1 MRTCPTCG
9 RTVGDNVKFC
19 PGCGGKLPQGN
30 VCPACGRENREGMAF
45 CRYCGV
51 PLQGKAAPG
60 EGALNRPQG
69 LNPAQPQSQPQGQP
83 QGQPQN
89 WAQPMPGQT
98 MPGQTLPGQAMPEQ
112 QPNRTEPVPAGEKKP
127 KKKMSRGKKAA
138 LFGGVGVVLL
148 GIIAV
153 LVLFVFRPM
162 TQVQKVDP
170 NSLYARGCE
179 VYYLNEKGE
188 EVPLTNQLFTDNSI
202 DNQMMASDGPSLGY
216 YIAVSDDGTRI
227 FYPDQAQTDAYGP
240 ALYTRL
246 LSEPA
251 EKAVMIDSEVAQF
264 QITSDGKKVT
274 YIRGG
279 DHALYQSDLENKTQI
294 AADVAAFTGS
304 PDGQTV
310 FYADATGVMYQ
321 WTSEGG
327 SKQITDNS
335 AVTMGIATE
344 KMAVYYMQ
352 DGALYEYVAGSGGA
366 KQIAPDAQKVVWIT
380 TDGEVYYTAD
390 GSDGKTMMDFVE
402 DDVTANGGITQPAE
416 PEAPE
421 APSSSDYKDEEAY
434 QKALEQYAKDWEAYI
449 EAMGEWEQ
457 AMSDYYDQQE
467 AAEEADSARKELE
480 STSAAA
486 LMSDLYYYDGTNTSL
501 VAEKV
506 SVSDWSGAD
515 AILTPGLRGSPEG
528 AVGFVTQFDPA
539 STEKLLLS
547 DVLDTYASGSYA
559 DVSDVV
565 ARSLEADRFSGLT
578 GMVAGGTC
586 TFGSRGV
593 KPVAFSQDGSVAY
606 TAQYDQNNP
615 GNKPALYR
623 TPIED
628 GKLGEP
634 EAITTAA
641 APLQVLQ
648 DGRLVYGIVRDGRQT
663 MDLCVGG
670 ANAATIHQYPLTG
683 KEIQGADGKSLAYFS
698 SWDIETESGTLN
710 VWCDGESVTVSSN
723 VQSFQMREDGSVL
736 YLYDFDEN
744 AGTGTLGLYQNGT
757 MTVLNHDTNC
767 LIPTTDR
774 ILYGD
779 Y

>member
-69 LNPAQPQSQPQGQP
+69 LNPAQSQGQS

-89 WAQPMPGQT
+89 WAQTIPGQAASGQT
-98 MPGQTLPGQAMPEQ
+98 MYSQPVPPAAEQ
-112 QPNRTEPVPAGEKKP
+112 QPNRTEPAPAGEKKP

-138 LFGGVGVVLL
+138 LFGGLGVVLL

-240 ALYTRL
+240 SLYTRL
-246 LSEPA
+246 VSEPA
-251 EKAVMIDSEVAQF
+251 DKAVMIDSEVAQF

-279 DHALYQSDLENKTQI
+279 DHALYQSDLQNKTRI

-327 SKQITDNS
+327 SKQITENS

-380 TDGEVYYTAD
+380 ADGDVYYTAD

-457 AMSDYYDQQE
+457 AMSDYYDYQ
-467 AAEEADSARKELE
+467 DSMETARWAMEELE
-480 STSAAA
+480 SASASG
-486 LMSDLYYYDGTNTSL
+486 LMTDLYYYDGTTATL
-501 VAEKV
+501 VAEHV
-506 SVSDWSGAD
+506 STDTWMGAFALMSREENSRTD
-515 AILTPGLRGSPEG
+515 EAR
-528 AVGFVTQFDPA
+528 GFVTQWDLSSAGKIP
-539 STEKLLLS
+539 LS
-547 DVLDTYASGSYA
+547 DVLTAYEEESYYEI
-559 DVSDVV
+559 SQVV
-565 ARSLEADRFSGLT
+565 QDKLKENMDSGLM
-578 GMVAGGTC
+578 GIVVQGTC
-586 TFGSRGV
+586 TFGTEGMV
-593 KPVAFSQDGSVAY
+593 PVAFSGDGSLAY
-606 TAQYDQNNP
+606 VLENTENGSSLCRY
-615 GNKPALYR
+615 
-623 TPIED
+623 PIED
-628 GKLGEP
+628 GKLGTRETF
-634 EAITTAA
+634 AIDAYPVA
-641 APLQVLQ
+641 MLK
-648 DGRLVYGIVRDGRQT
+648 DGHLVYSKTRGDGNQVDVYVSGT
-663 MDLCVGG
+663 DITDTVVSYNTTQEAVQG
-670 ANAATIHQYPLTG
+670 TG
-683 KEIQGADGKSLAYFS
+683 EHLAYFS
-698 SWDIETESGTLN
+698 SWDSETESGTLR
-710 VWCDGESVTVSSN
+710 VWENGGATTVASG
-723 VQSFQMREDGSVL
+723 VHSFQMREDGSIL
-736 YLYDFDEN
+736 YLYEFD
-744 AGTGTLGLYQNGT
+744 ADKGTGKLGYYHDGT

-774 ILYGD
+774 VLYGD

>member
-51 PLQGKAAPG
+51 PLQGKEAAPG

-69 LNPAQPQSQPQGQP
+69 LNPAQPQSQS

-89 WAQPMPGQT
+89 WAQPMPG
-98 MPGQTLPGQAMPEQ
+98 Q

-138 LFGGVGVVLL
+138 LFGSLGVVLL

-246 LSEPA
+246 VSEPA

-279 DHALYQSDLENKTQI
+279 DHALYQSDLQNKTRI

-352 DGALYEYVAGSGGA
+352 DGALYEYVANSGGA
-366 KQIAPDAQKVVWIT
+366 KQIATDVQKVVWIT
-380 TDGEVYYTAD
+380 PDGQVYFTAD
-390 GSDGKTMMDFVE
+390 GTDGATMMDFVE
-402 DDVTANGGITQPAE
+402 DDLAGGSTLSMPE
-416 PEAPE
+416 RPEAPK

-723 VQSFQMREDGSVL
+723 VQSFQMREDGSIL
-736 YLYDFDEN
+736 YLYEFD
-744 AGTGTLGLYQNGT
+744 ADKGTGKLGYYHDGT

-774 ILYGD
+774 VLYGD

>member
-1 MRTCPTCG
+1 MQTCPTCG
-9 RTVGDNVKFC
+9 RAVGDGVKFC
-19 PGCGGKLPQGN
+19 PGCGSKMPQGN
-30 VCPACGRENREGMAF
+30 VCPVCGRENREGAAF
-45 CRYCGV
+45 CSACGAALIGQR
-51 PLQGKAAPG
+51 PAPQPGTPGK
-60 EGALNRPQG
+60 
-69 LNPAQPQSQPQGQP
+69 PQSQGKPQGQS

-89 WAQPMPGQT
+89 RAPHGGPGQPMPGQAMSGQP
-98 MPGQTLPGQAMPEQ
+98 MPGQ
-112 QPNRTEPVPAGEKKP
+112 QPNRTEPAPGGEKKP

-153 LVLFVFRPM
+153 LVLFVFLPM
-162 TQVQKVDP
+162 RQVQKVDP
-170 NSLYARGCE
+170 NSLYAKGCE

-216 YIAVSDDGTRI
+216 YIAISDDGTRI
-227 FYPDQAQTDAYGP
+227 FYPDQAQMDAYGP
-240 ALYTRL
+240 SLYTRL

-251 EKAVMIDSEVAQF
+251 DKAVMIDSEVAQF

-279 DHALYQSDLENKTQI
+279 DHALYQSDLQKKTRI

-344 KMAVYYMQ
+344 KMAAYYMQ

-366 KQIAPDAQKVVWIT
+366 KQIATDVQKVVWIT
-380 TDGEVYYTAD
+380 PDGQVYFTAD
-390 GSDGKTMMDFVE
+390 GTDGATMMDFVE
-402 DDVTANGGITQPAE
+402 DDLAGGSTLSMPE
-416 PEAPE
+416 RPEAPK
-421 APSSSDYKDEEAY
+421 APSSSDYKDEKAY
-434 QKALEQYAKDWEAYI
+434 QKALEQYAKDWEAYN
-449 EAMGEWEQ
+449 EAMGEWER

-467 AAEEADSARKELE
+467 AAEKADSARKELE

-506 SVSDWSGAD
+506 SVSDWSGVD

-565 ARSLEADRFSGLT
+565 ARSLEADPFSGLT
-578 GMVAGGTC
+578 GMVEGGTC
-586 TFGSRGV
+586 TFGSAGL

-623 TPIED
+623 TPIEN

-634 EAITTAA
+634 EVISTAA

-723 VQSFQMREDGSVL
+723 VQSFQMRADGSVL

-767 LIPTTDR
+767 LIPTADR
-774 ILYGD
+774 VLYGD

>member
-51 PLQGKAAPG
+51 PLQGKEAAPG

-98 MPGQTLPGQAMPEQ
+98 LPGQAMPGQ
-112 QPNRTEPVPAGEKKP
+112 QPNRTEPAPAGEKKP

-138 LFGGVGVVLL
+138 LFGGLGVVLL

-240 ALYTRL
+240 SLYTRL

-251 EKAVMIDSEVAQF
+251 DKAVMIDSEVAQF

-279 DHALYQSDLENKTQI
+279 DHALYQSDLEKKTRI

-327 SKQITDNS
+327 AKQIAGNA
-335 AVTMGIATE
+335 AVIKGIATD
-344 KMAVYYMQ
+344 KMAAYYIQ
-352 DGALYEYVAGSGGA
+352 DGALYEQVAGSDA
-366 KQIAPDAQKVVWIT
+366 PKQIATDVQKVVWIT
-380 TDGEVYYTAD
+380 PDGQVYFTAD
-390 GSDGKTMMDFVE
+390 GTDGATMMDFVE
-402 DDVTANGGITQPAE
+402 DD
-416 PEAPE
+416 
-421 APSSSDYKDEEAY
+421 
-434 QKALEQYAKDWEAYI
+434 L
-449 EAMGEWEQ
+449 
-457 AMSDYYDQQE
+457 
-467 AAEEADSARKELE
+467 
-480 STSAAA
+480 
-486 LMSDLYYYDGTNTSL
+486 
-501 VAEKV
+501 
-506 SVSDWSGAD
+506 
-515 AILTPGLRGSPEG
+515 
-528 AVGFVTQFDPA
+528 
-539 STEKLLLS
+539 
-547 DVLDTYASGSYA
+547 
-559 DVSDVV
+559 
-565 ARSLEADRFSGLT
+565 
-578 GMVAGGTC
+578 AGGTC

-774 ILYGD
+774 VLYGD

>member
-19 PGCGGKLPQGN
+19 PGCGSQMPQGN

-69 LNPAQPQSQPQGQP
+69 LNPAQPQSQPQGQS
-83 QGQPQN
+83 QN

-98 MPGQTLPGQAMPEQ
+98 MPGQTMPGQTLPGQ
-112 QPNRTEPVPAGEKKP
+112 QPNRTEPVPDGEKKP

-138 LFGGVGVVLL
+138 LFGSLGVVLL

-179 VYYLNEKGE
+179 VYYLNEQGE
-188 EVPLTNQLFTDNSI
+188 EVPLTGQLFTDGSV
-202 DNQMMASDGPSLGY
+202 DNPEMASYGQSLGY

-227 FYPDQAQTDAYGP
+227 FYPDQAQSESYGP
-240 ALYTRL
+240 PLYTRL
-246 LSEPA
+246 VSEPA
-251 EKAVMIDSEVAQF
+251 DKAVLIDDEVAQY
-264 QITSDGKKVT
+264 QVSSDGKTVT
-274 YIRGG
+274 YIKGSNHG
-279 DHALYQSDLENKTQI
+279 LYQSDLEKKTRI

-310 FYADATGVMYQ
+310 FYADSNGVMYQ

-327 SKQITDNS
+327 SKQITENS
-335 AVTMGIATE
+335 DVIMGIGIE

-352 DGALYEYVAGSGGA
+352 DGALYEYVAGSDA
-366 KQIAPDAQKVVWIT
+366 PKQIATDVQKVVWIT
-380 TDGEVYYTAD
+380 PDGQVYFTAD
-390 GSDGKTMMDFVE
+390 GTDGATMMDFVE
-402 DDVTANGGITQPAE
+402 DDLAGGSTLSMPE
-416 PEAPE
+416 RPEAPK
-421 APSSSDYKDEEAY
+421 APSSSDYKDEKAY
-434 QKALEQYAKDWEAYI
+434 QKALEQYAKDWEAYN
-449 EAMGEWEQ
+449 EAMGEWER

-506 SVSDWSGAD
+506 SVSDWTGVD

-547 DVLDTYASGSYA
+547 DVLDKYASGSYA

-593 KPVAFSQDGSVAY
+593 KPVAFSQDGSAAY
-606 TAQYDQNNP
+606 TARYDENNP
-615 GNKPALYR
+615 DASPALYR

-648 DGRLVYGIVRDGRQT
+648 DGRLVYGIVRDGGQT

-723 VQSFQMREDGSVL
+723 VQSFQMREDGSIL
-736 YLYDFDEN
+736 YLYEFD
-744 AGTGTLGLYQNGT
+744 ADKGTGKLGYYHDGT
-757 MTVLNHDTNC
+757 MTVLNNDTNC

-774 ILYGD
+774 LLYGD

>member
-1 MRTCPTCG
+1 MQTCPTCG

-19 PGCGGKLPQGN
+19 PGCGSKMPQGN
-30 VCPACGRENREGMAF
+30 VCPVCGRENREGAAF
-45 CRYCGV
+45 CSACGAALIGQR
-51 PLQGKAAPG
+51 PAPQPGTPGK
-60 EGALNRPQG
+60 
-69 LNPAQPQSQPQGQP
+69 PQSPGQS

-89 WAQPMPGQT
+89 RAPHGGPGQPMPGQA
-98 MPGQTLPGQAMPEQ
+98 MPAQAMPPMAAAPG
-112 QPNRTEPVPAGEKKP
+112 QPGVTAAPKP

-153 LVLFVFRPM
+153 LVLFVFLPM
-162 TQVQKVDP
+162 RQVQKVDP

-188 EVPLTNQLFTDNSI
+188 EVPLTGQLFTDGSI
-202 DNQMMASDGPSLGY
+202 DNQTMASEGQSLGY

-227 FYPDQAQTDAYGP
+227 FYPDQAQSESYGP
-240 ALYTRL
+240 PLYTRL
-246 LSEPA
+246 VSEPA
-251 EKAVMIDSEVAQF
+251 DKAVLIDDEVAQY
-264 QITSDGKKVT
+264 QVSSDGKTVT
-274 YIRGG
+274 YIKGSDYG
-279 DHALYQSDLENKTQI
+279 LYQSDLEKKTRI
-294 AADVAAFTGS
+294 AADVAAFTAS

-310 FYADATGVMYQ
+310 FYADSNGVMYQ

-327 SKQITDNS
+327 AKQIAGNA
-335 AVTMGIATE
+335 AVIKGIATE
-344 KMAVYYMQ
+344 KMAAYYIQ
-352 DGALYEYVAGSGGA
+352 DGALYEYVAGSDA
-366 KQIAPDAQKVVWIT
+366 PKQIATDVQKVVWIT
-380 TDGEVYYTAD
+380 PDGQVYFTAD
-390 GSDGKTMMDFVE
+390 GTDGATMMDFVE
-402 DDVTANGGITQPAE
+402 DDLAGGSTLSMPE
-416 PEAPE
+416 RPEAPK
-421 APSSSDYKDEEAY
+421 APSSSDYKDEKAY
-434 QKALEQYAKDWEAYI
+434 RKALEQYAKDWEAYN
-449 EAMGEWEQ
+449 EAMGEWER

-506 SVSDWSGAD
+506 SVSDWSGVD

-593 KPVAFSQDGSVAY
+593 KPVAFSQDGSAAY

-615 GNKPALYR
+615 NANPALYR
-623 TPIED
+623 TPIEN

-634 EAITTAA
+634 EVISTAA

-648 DGRLVYGIVRDGRQT
+648 DGRLVYGIVRDGRQN
-663 MDLCVGG
+663 LCVGG
-670 ANAATIHQYPLTG
+670 TNAATIHQYPLTG

-698 SWDIETESGTLN
+698 SWDSETESGTLN

-767 LIPTTDR
+767 LIPTADR
-774 ILYGD
+774 TMYGD

>member
-1 MRTCPTCG
+1 MRTCPVCG
-9 RTVGDNVKFC
+9 RAVGDGVNFC

-69 LNPAQPQSQPQGQP
+69 LNPAQPQSQPQGQSQGQS

-89 WAQPMPGQT
+89 WAQPMPGQ
-98 MPGQTLPGQAMPEQ
+98 
-112 QPNRTEPVPAGEKKP
+112 QPNRTEPAPAGEKKP

-138 LFGGVGVVLL
+138 LFGSVGVVLL

-202 DNQMMASDGPSLGY
+202 DNQMMASDGPSLRY

-227 FYPDQAQTDAYGP
+227 FYPDQAQMDAYGP

-246 LSEPA
+246 VSEPA

-279 DHALYQSDLENKTQI
+279 DHALYQSDLQNKTRI

-310 FYADATGVMYQ
+310 FYVDATGIVYQ

-380 TDGEVYYTAD
+380 ADGEVYFTAD
-390 GSDGKTMMDFVE
+390 GTDGATMMDFVE
-402 DDVTANGGITQPAE
+402 DDLAGGSTLSMPE
-416 PEAPE
+416 RPEAPK
-421 APSSSDYKDEEAY
+421 APSSSDYKDEKAY
-434 QKALEQYAKDWEAYI
+434 QKALEQYAKDWEAYN
-449 EAMGEWEQ
+449 EAMGEWER

-723 VQSFQMREDGSVL
+723 VRSFQMREDGSVL
-736 YLYDFDEN
+736 YLYNFDETT
-744 AGTGTLGLYQNGT
+744 GTGTLGLYQNGT

-774 ILYGD
+774 VLYGD